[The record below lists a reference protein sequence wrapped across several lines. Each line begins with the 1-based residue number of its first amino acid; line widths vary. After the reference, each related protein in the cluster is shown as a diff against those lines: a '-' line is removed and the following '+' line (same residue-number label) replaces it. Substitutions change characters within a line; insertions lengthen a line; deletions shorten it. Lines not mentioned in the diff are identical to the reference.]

1 MVEARVPRF
10 GVRGVG
16 TEFDCPDGILAF
28 RRPLPRFETFAGG
41 LDASNAA
48 NEDVADLRCRFVE
61 SIAPGE
67 CPCIRLE

>member
-10 GVRGVG
+10 GVRAIGI
-16 TEFDCPDGILAF
+16 EFDYPDGILAF
-28 RRPLPRFETFAGG
+28 RRPLPCFETFAGG

-48 NEDVADLRCRFVE
+48 NEDIVGLRYRFVE

-67 CPCIRLE
+67 CPCIRLG